1 MKTSAPK
8 EAYVK
13 NAAIYRILANAKR
26 LEILNL
32 LKTGEHSVA
41 QLLKIVKIPKAN
53 MSQHLALLRHSGV
66 VKTRREGLNIYYTL
80 IEPRIVEPCDI
91 LNDLRKKKRI
101 P

>member
-1 MKTSAPK
+1 MKTSVPK

-66 VKTRREGLNIYYTL
+66 VKTRRDGLNIYYTL